1 MKNSTIRMVTIVCLG
16 LFVMPMILPNPAF
29 TSELE
34 SKSFLEEEMKWRE
47 NRHKRMLSSTSWL
60 SIAGLF
66 WLRDGEN
73 SFGTSPECRI
83 RLPQNSAPPLAGKF
97 ILDNGQITLE
107 AAPGAQL
114 KINEKPVTNTQLKGD
129 DSGKPDT
136 IELQDLRLWIIE
148 RGERYAV
155 RLRDLNNPPY
165 KNYKG
170 LDYFPPSEEFKIEA
184 DFVAYPT
191 PKKIRIETV
200 IGTENQMIS
209 PGYVKFLIQDRE
221 FRLIA
226 FGEDSKQLFI
236 IIRDLTSGEETYGA
250 SRFMYSSFLDNG
262 KVDLNFNRAFNPPC
276 AYTPYTTC
284 PLPPAENELDIRIEA
299 GEKTYPDSHH

>member
-1 MKNSTIRMVTIVCLG
+1 MRIVTIVCLG
-16 LFVMPMILPNPAF
+16 LFVMPLILPNPAF
-29 TSELE
+29 PSELE
-34 SKSFLEEEMKWRE
+34 PQDLQKEESKWRE

-66 WLRDGEN
+66 WLREGEN
-73 SFGTSPECRI
+73 NFGTSPECKI

-107 AAPGAQL
+107 AAPRVQL
-114 KINEKPVTNTQLKGD
+114 KIDDKPVTCTQLKGD

-136 IELQDLRLWIIE
+136 IELQDLRIWIIK

-155 RLRDLNNPPY
+155 RLRDLNHPPY

-170 LDYFPPSEEFKIEA
+170 LEYFPPSEEFKVEA

-191 PKKIRIETV
+191 PKKIRIETA
-200 IGTENQMIS
+200 IGTENEMIS
-209 PGYVKFLIQDRE
+209 PGHVKFVIQDRE
-221 FRLIA
+221 FQLIV
-226 FGEDSKQLFI
+226 FEEESKQLFI
-236 IIRDLTSGEETYGA
+236 IFRDLTSGEETYEAG
-250 SRFMYSSFLDNG
+250 RFMSSSFLDSG
-262 KVDLNFNRAFNPPC
+262 KVDLNFNRAHNPPC
-276 AYTPYTTC
+276 AYTPYATC

-299 GEKTYPDSHH
+299 GEKTYPEGHN